1 MNDEFIEDELSEI
14 DEEREIFFNIINRY
28 IGYYTREAHRA
39 TQNRTSQEYP
49 FIAMDTRQV
58 FEQIAFV
65 KKYLEE
71 LHGLIQD
78 GQFSFVDVGCG
89 TGNILLIAEQ
99 FLFDVFGLE
108 KDDFPVSIAK
118 GLIGDEK
125 IYQEDIRTY
134 PDYGKYDVIY
144 YFCPL
149 SLGKQQRNLET
160 YIEDAMK
167 PGAILIANQK
177 RSEAIVNDTRFKRLH
192 QKYHIWEKIEAE

>member
-1 MNDEFIEDELSEI
+1 MKEEFVEEDLSEF

-28 IGYYTREAHRA
+28 LGFYTREAHRI
-39 TQNRTSQEYP
+39 TQNTTSQEYP

-58 FEQIAFV
+58 FEQISFV

-71 LHGLIQD
+71 QHGPIKD

-99 FLFDVFGLE
+99 FLFDVYGLE
-108 KDDFPVSIAK
+108 KDEFPVSIAK
-118 GLIGDEK
+118 GLIGDGK
-125 IYQEDIRTY
+125 IFQEDIRTHSE
-134 PDYGKYDVIY
+134 YGKYDVIY

-149 SLGKQQRNLET
+149 SLGEQQRTLENF
-160 YIEDAMK
+160 IEDAMK

-177 RSEAIVNDTRFKRLH
+177 RSDAIENDTRFTRLH
-192 QKYHIWEKIEAE
+192 DKYQIWEKICME

>member
-1 MNDEFIEDELSEI
+1 MKEEFVEEELSEI

-28 IGYYTREAHRA
+28 LGFYTREAHRI
-39 TQNRTSQEYP
+39 TQNKTSQEYP

-58 FEQIAFV
+58 FEQISFV
-65 KKYLEE
+65 KNYLQEQ
-71 LHGLIQD
+71 HGPIQD

-99 FLFDVFGLE
+99 FLFDVYGLE
-108 KDDFPVSIAK
+108 IDDFPVSIAK

-125 IYQEDIRTY
+125 IFQEDIRTY
-134 PDYGKYDVIY
+134 SGYGKYDVVY

-149 SLGKQQRNLET
+149 SLGEQQRNLEIF
-160 YIEDAMK
+160 IEDTMK

-177 RSEAIVNDTRFKRLH
+177 RSNVIEKDSRFERLH
-192 QKYHIWEKIEAE
+192 DKYQIWKKICME